1 MVAEIAVNAA
11 RIGIL
16 AVLVAALGAYLYWI
30 ELPEAATEAAGTRV
44 FPIEADAVAS
54 IAVHFPDRTIEL
66 ARSGDDW
73 RLSAPLAADADD
85 AQVKGIV
92 TSLTSAKIDR
102 TLDAVEDR
110 KAFGLDDGALRVE
123 LAPADGPAVS
133 ATIGRT
139 TPIGSKTYVETTAG
153 GGVGLTASNLRTVV
167 DKKPSDL
174 RNKQLLDFAD
184 DAITRIEIAHDQA
197 EPVVL
202 VRTERDA
209 WTVSP
214 GEYVADLT
222 DVRSFLSSVRATR
235 AVDFVD
241 EAPSDLSKYGLA
253 PSRLRVSIT
262 PGKGA
267 DPIVLLVGSDFT
279 EGESTRLYAKRGD
292 APNVVALGEWSM
304 RSLDKDVSAFRDKT
318 ILAFD
323 VDRVARFSIERQG
336 EGPLSFVRSD
346 GRWIL
351 EGDDTA
357 ALDQTTVT
365 RYLTDLRDLKGASI
379 AQEPIIEPLGFG
391 LAAPAVRVTLAAEDG
406 TPIGTIAA
414 TKDDDAHYAM
424 RVGSD
429 VVFELRD
436 YMYTRIDKA
445 KDAFKPIDRDTPET
459 P

>member
-1 MVAEIAVNAA
+1 
-11 RIGIL
+11 
-16 AVLVAALGAYLYWI
+16 
-30 ELPEAATEAAGTRV
+30 
-44 FPIEADAVAS
+44 
-54 IAVHFPDRTIEL
+54 
-66 ARSGDDW
+66 
-73 RLSAPLAADADD
+73 
-85 AQVKGIV
+85 VKGIV

-110 KAFGLDDGALRVE
+110 KAFGLDDGALRVD
-123 LAPADGPAVS
+123 LAPADGPTVS

-139 TPIGSKTYVETTAG
+139 TPIGSKTYVETSGG

-174 RNKQLLDFAD
+174 RNKQLLDFVD

-214 GEYVADLT
+214 GDYIADLT

-241 EAPSDLSKYGLA
+241 EAPSDLSTYGLA

-262 PGKGA
+262 PGEGA

-323 VDRVARFSIERQG
+323 VDRVSRFSIERRG
-336 EGPLSFVRSD
+336 EVPLSFVRSD
-346 GRWIL
+346 GRWSL
-351 EGDDTA
+351 EGDAAA
-357 ALDQTTVT
+357 ALDQTTVA

-379 AQEPIIEPLGFG
+379 VQEPIIEPLGFG

-406 TPIGTIAA
+406 TSIGTIAA
-414 TKDDDAHYAM
+414 TKGDDAHYAM